1 MTDHK
6 RAGADFLASNGK
18 KPGVV
23 TTASGLQYTVLAEG
37 SGRTPKAR
45 DTVRVHYAGRLL
57 DGTEFDSSYRR
68 GQPAQFPVGGV
79 IAGWTEALQMMQ
91 EGAQWELYIPSDL
104 AYGDRG
110 YPGVIPGGALLTF
123 KVELIQ
129 VL

>member
-6 RAGADFLASNGK
+6 RAGADFLAANGK
-18 KPGVV
+18 KDGVV
-23 TTASGLQYTVLAEG
+23 TTASGLQYTVLTQG
-37 SGRTPKAR
+37 SGRSPKAS
-45 DTVRVHYAGRLL
+45 DTVRVHYAGKLL

-79 IAGWTEALQMMQ
+79 IAGWTEALQKMK
-91 EGAQWELYIPSDL
+91 EGSKWVLYIKSDL

-110 YPGVIPGGALLTF
+110 YPGLIPGGSLLTF
-123 KVELIQ
+123 EVELLQ

>member
-1 MTDHK
+1 MSDQK
-6 RAGADFLASNGK
+6 RAGAEFLAANGK
-18 KPGVV
+18 KSDVV
-23 TTASGLQYTVLAEG
+23 TTASGLQYTVVTEG
-37 SGRTPKAR
+37 TGRSPKAS

-57 DGTEFDSSYRR
+57 DGTEFDSSHKR

-79 IAGWTEALQMMQ
+79 IAGWTEALQMMK
-91 EGAQWELYIPSDL
+91 EGGKWTLFIPSDL

-123 KVELIQ
+123 EVELLK